1 MEVHRAFFYSLFD
14 SFMLILLYF
23 LHCLLHI
30 YEYMKSTLKSN
41 VGYRRC
47 PRSACIVLVRIILYY
62 YHNKIPPPCWC
73 LLLLLRGVSTTM
85 NSSLLSSTDPAGGHP
100 VPLAGWQTAKAS
112 VRSEGS
118 LRSGGLARSVNIAGP
133 A

>member
-1 MEVHRAFFYSLFD
+1 MVLFAAAA
-14 SFMLILLYF
+14 
-23 LHCLLHI
+23 
-30 YEYMKSTLKSN
+30 
-41 VGYRRC
+41 RR
-47 PRSACIVLVRIILYY
+47 
-62 YHNKIPPPCWC
+62 
-73 LLLLLRGVSTTM
+73 VSTTM

-133 A
+133 ALLVAPTIVP